1 MPSYQLLN
9 EKLLEVKL
17 QGEECL
23 AKRGAMVATT
33 GEIQFAPATLGNE
46 GMQSGIARGLTS
58 ENMNLMRATGSG
70 TVLYARRG
78 LHVQIVELRGETL
91 YIESESVLA
100 YDGRLRS
107 GTYFQGNSGGVGGL
121 VRGAAT
127 GQGLWTTTLEGQ
139 GEVAILS
146 EGEAIAL
153 EVTAQKP
160 VFVDPNAYV
169 GHKGNLQSA
178 IHTDVSWKTA
188 LGQGSGESFQLKFTG
203 QGTLY
208 VQPSER

>member
-1 MPSYQLLN
+1 MPTYQLRN
-9 EKLLEVKL
+9 EKLLEVTL
-17 QGEECL
+17 QGEECF
-23 AKRGAMVATT
+23 AKRGAMIATV
-33 GEIQFAPATLGNE
+33 GEIRFAPATLGSE
-46 GMQSGIARGLTS
+46 GLQSGLARGLTS
-58 ENMNLMRATGSG
+58 ENLNLMRATGRG

-78 LHVQIVELRGETL
+78 LHIQILSLRGETL

-153 EVTAQKP
+153 EVSAQKP
-160 VFVDPNAYV
+160 VFVDPNAYI
-169 GHKGNLQSA
+169 GHKGQLQSS
-178 IHTDVSWKTA
+178 IHTDVGWKT
-188 LGQGSGESFQLKFTG
+188 LVGQGSGESFQLKFTG
-203 QGTLY
+203 AGTLY